1 MRKNY
6 LQGVLFCLIATLS
19 WGTMFPVMTR
29 VLVKTDPFTFT
40 AFRYTIAG
48 IAFLILLLVKEGPV
62 ALNLKG
68 ERVFL
73 AWLFG
78 TAGFAGFGFLVF
90 FGQKLAG
97 PTGALTA
104 SIMMATMPLL
114 SLLVNWA
121 IRHNRPPLLTFCFI
135 LLSFCGVALVITK
148 GDFASVLFAPQ
159 NYGANIPVILG
170 ALCWV
175 LYTIGAS
182 FFPKWSP
189 YRYTTITTLLGLTSI
204 YAVNLILIERG
215 FISMPSVATIFSIAP
230 HLIYMALVA
239 GFIGVLSWNMG
250 NKIITPLNGVL
261 FMDIVPITAFSISAI
276 QGIVPQNTQILG
288 ACLTA
293 SALILN
299 NLYQRSLM
307 VKKESTVATL
317 AIGR

>member
-19 WGTMFPVMTR
+19 WGT
-29 VLVKTDPFTFT
+29 
-40 AFRYTIAG
+40 
-48 IAFLILLLVKEGPV
+48 
-62 ALNLKG
+62 NLKG
-68 ERVFL
+68 ERIFL
-73 AWLFG
+73 ACLFG

-114 SLLVNWA
+114 SLLVNWV
-121 IRHNRPPLLTFCFI
+121 IRHNRPRLLTFCFI

-148 GDFASVLFAPQ
+148 GDFASVLLAPQ

-189 YRYTTITTLLGLTSI
+189 FRYTTITTLLGLTSI
-204 YAVNLILIERG
+204 YAVNLILIESG
-215 FISMPSVATIFSIAP
+215 YISVPSFGTIYSIVP
-230 HLIYMALVA
+230 HLIYMSLVA

-276 QGIVPQNTQILG
+276 EGIVPKNAQILG

-307 VKKESTVATL
+307 VKKEPAGAALVM
-317 AIGR
+317 GR